1 MNIMKY
7 PISAARDFIHATTP
21 VTGQAKNTWLRS
33 FCHSYDGT
41 SRQWNV
47 ASLPQYIQGI
57 QEGTPYQE
65 KEELDLYTRYND
77 FIITR
82 LRTAYGIPT
91 HILKETFGGALFD
104 YCMRMASPH
113 LKQGFLT
120 LDNHIMKLTEKGI
133 FISDGIMSDLLW
145 VDD

>member
-7 PISAARDFIHATTP
+7 PISADRDFIHATTP
-21 VTGQAKNTWLRS
+21 VTGQAKIPGLRS
-33 FCHSYDGT
+33 FCPFLRRNFQTMERSFPFSVYT
-41 SRQWNV
+41 RYSK
-47 ASLPQYIQGI
+47 
-57 QEGTPYQE
+57 GTPYQE

-82 LRTAYGIPT
+82 LRTTYGIPT
-91 HILKETFGGALFD
+91 HILKETFGETLFD

>member
-1 MNIMKY
+1 ME
-7 PISAARDFIHATTP
+7 
-21 VTGQAKNTWLRS
+21 RS
-33 FCHSYDGT
+33 FSFSVYT
-41 SRQWNV
+41 
-47 ASLPQYIQGI
+47 GI
-57 QEGTPYQE
+57 QKGTPYQE

-82 LRTAYGIPT
+82 LRTAHGIPT
-91 HILKETFGGALFD
+91 HILKETFGETLFD

-120 LDNHIMKLTEKGI
+120 LDNHVMKLTEKGI

>member
-1 MNIMKY
+1 M
-7 PISAARDFIHATTP
+7 
-21 VTGQAKNTWLRS
+21 
-33 FCHSYDGT
+33 
-41 SRQWNV
+41 
-47 ASLPQYIQGI
+47 
-57 QEGTPYQE
+57 
-65 KEELDLYTRYND
+65 YTRYND

-120 LDNHIMKLTEKGI
+120 LDNHIMKLTEKGYL
-133 FISDGIMSDLLW
+133 FLMES
-145 VDD
+145 

>member
-7 PISAARDFIHATTP
+7 PISADRDFIHATTP
-21 VTGQAKNTWLRS
+21 VTGQAKNTWVAVLLPILRRN
-33 FCHSYDGT
+33 

-47 ASLPQYIQGI
+47 ASLLSIYKVFKRNALSG
-57 QEGTPYQE
+57 

-82 LRTAYGIPT
+82 LRTTYGIPT